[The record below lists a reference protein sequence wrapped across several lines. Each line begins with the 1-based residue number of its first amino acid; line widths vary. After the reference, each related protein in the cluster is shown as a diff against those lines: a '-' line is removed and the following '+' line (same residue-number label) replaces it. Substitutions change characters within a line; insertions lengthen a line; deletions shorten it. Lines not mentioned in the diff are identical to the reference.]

1 MMSYNLYW
9 GLPMVMIVIFVLLLL
24 STVLLGIW
32 TYKDA
37 RTRSLDAGMW
47 TVVVVLIP
55 NLIGLLLYFLIGRRH
70 TQVTCPHCGAKTD
83 ASQPYCGHCG
93 QLLGDAAKTS
103 FTPTSK
109 APLIGAIV
117 AIVLVFLGM
126 LGMFGSLAFS
136 HAIGSASLVPTQ
148 TVKNEGSWKFDADPF
163 NGERTQTITVK
174 KGADK
179 VFTVDRQLTSGKV
192 QVGVSVDKDTPG
204 RLIDVQNGEP
214 YDFSQWTQGDS
225 IILHLYGTDAKGKI
239 SVTWQGQ

>member
-83 ASQPYCGHCG
+83 ASQPYCGH
-93 QLLGDAAKTS
+93 
-103 FTPTSK
+103 
-109 APLIGAIV
+109 
-117 AIVLVFLGM
+117 
-126 LGMFGSLAFS
+126 
-136 HAIGSASLVPTQ
+136 
-148 TVKNEGSWKFDADPF
+148 
-163 NGERTQTITVK
+163 
-174 KGADK
+174 
-179 VFTVDRQLTSGKV
+179 
-192 QVGVSVDKDTPG
+192 
-204 RLIDVQNGEP
+204 
-214 YDFSQWTQGDS
+214 
-225 IILHLYGTDAKGKI
+225 
-239 SVTWQGQ
+239 